1 MDPYEYLKISRNP
14 DGSITRHASIP
25 FSPANPD
32 ATPVL
37 SKDVP
42 LNPAHKTWL
51 RIFLPTQSS
60 PSPEKQLPVVFYFHG
75 GGFILLSAGTTLF
88 HDFCVKLSA
97 ELPAVVLSVEY
108 RLAPEHRLPAAY
120 DDAVDA
126 LLWACAQALGPASA
140 VGARAD
146 FSRCFLMGSSAG
158 ANIAYHAGL
167 RAMAM
172 DLNPLKIQ
180 GLILY
185 QPFFGGKDRTE
196 SETRMAEDPVL
207 ALPVNDLMWELS
219 LPEGADRDHEYCN
232 PVVGKTGREGAT
244 AVAGLPR
251 CLVKGHTGDP
261 LLDRQKLFLRM
272 LERGGVE
279 VVAWIEEGG
288 CHGIDVHDAKQA
300 EKLLSDIRGFASL
313 AAGAGAAAAAGAGE
327 G

>member
-1 MDPYEYLKISRNP
+1 MDPCEYLKITRNP
-14 DGSITRHASIP
+14 DGSITRHAIIP
-25 FSPANPD
+25 SSPANPN

-37 SKDVP
+37 SKDLP
-42 LNPAHKTWL
+42 LDPTHNTWL
-51 RIFLPTQSS
+51 RIFVPNQSS
-60 PSPEKQLPVVFYFHG
+60 PSTDGKLPVIIYFHG
-75 GGFILLSAGTTLF
+75 GGFILASAGTTIF

-97 ELPAVVLSVEY
+97 DLPAIVLSVEY

-126 LLWACAQALGPASA
+126 LLWARTQALGPASA
-140 VGARAD
+140 VDARTD

-158 ANIAYHAGL
+158 GNIAYHAGL

-185 QPFFGGKDRTE
+185 QPYFGGKERTE
-196 SETRMAEDPVL
+196 SEARMAADPIL
-207 ALPVNDLMWELS
+207 ALPVNDLMWELA

-232 PVVGKTGREGAT
+232 PVVGKT
-244 AVAGLPR
+244 VAGLPR

-261 LLDRQKLFLRM
+261 LIDRQKEFLRM
-272 LERGGVE
+272 LETGGVE
-279 VVAWIEEGG
+279 VVAEIEEGG
-288 CHGIDVHDAKQA
+288 CHGIEVHDAAQA
-300 EKLLSDIRGFASL
+300 DKLIADIRGFIGL
-313 AAGAGAAAAAGAGE
+313 AAATAGAGE